1 MSEDF
6 VGEIRM
12 FAGSYAPRGWL
23 LCNGQILPIAQ
34 YQALFSILG
43 AMYGGDGHTNFAL
56 PNLNGRV
63 PMHFGGSHAIGE
75 SGGAASVAL
84 TANEMPAHSHLARL
98 KGAAQGNR
106 DSPDGNVPGMLAGNK
121 TYGQTADAKNNMAGR
136 SAAIASS
143 GGSAAHQN
151 MQPYL
156 AMNFAICINGIYPQ
170 RS

>member
-6 VGEIRM
+6 IGEIRM

-34 YQALFSILG
+34 NQALFSILG
-43 AMYGGDGHTNFAL
+43 TMYGGDGHTNFAL

-63 PMHFGGSHAIGE
+63 PMHFGGVRTIGE

-84 TANEMPAHSHLARL
+84 TVNEMPAHSHLARL
-98 KGAAQGNR
+98 KGASQGNR
-106 DSPDGNVPGMLAGNK
+106 DSPEGNVPGTLAGNK
-121 TYGQTADAKNNMAGR
+121 TYGQAADAKNNMAGR

-156 AMNFAICINGIYPQ
+156 TVNFAICINGIYPQ
-170 RS
+170 QS